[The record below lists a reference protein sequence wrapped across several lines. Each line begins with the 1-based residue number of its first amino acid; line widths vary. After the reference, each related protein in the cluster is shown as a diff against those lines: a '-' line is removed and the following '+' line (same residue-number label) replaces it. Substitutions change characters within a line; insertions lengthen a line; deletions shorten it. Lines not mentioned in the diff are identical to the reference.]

1 MAMLTTTSP
10 EILDALSFEAPYPA
24 AVMPTAQI
32 RPLFDSRV
40 PAGFPSPAADY
51 VEKGLDL
58 NTYLISNPASTF
70 FFRVKGDSMKNAHI
84 FDGDVVLVDRGV
96 DPKHRH
102 IVLAV
107 VNHEYTVKR
116 LHKRASVVELR
127 AENPDYPPIRFK
139 DFDELMIW
147 GVIIGTV
154 RRFIV

>member
-1 MAMLTTTSP
+1 MLTPTSP
-10 EILDALSFEAPYPA
+10 KILDSLSFEAPYPA
-24 AVMPTAQI
+24 AAMPPAQI
-32 RPLFDSRV
+32 RPLFSSRV

-70 FFRVKGDSMKNAHI
+70 FFRVQGDSMKNAHI
-84 FDGDVVLVDRGV
+84 FDGDVVLVDRAV

-116 LHKRASVVELR
+116 LHKRAGVIELR
-127 AENPDYPPIRFK
+127 AENLDYPPLRFQ
-139 DFDELMIW
+139 DCDELVIW

-154 RRFIV
+154 RRFTV